1 MTMCDVSHISASPA
15 ALVAPHVSQQPPNH
29 RGFHMRKYILIAAM
43 VLVSATAQAGV
54 SRGLTLASNDE
65 PAISEQPKAV
75 EAPKSVDAAKPA
87 ETPKY
92 VERPAAGDTTT
103 PAPQADQA
111 KPADKS
117 I

>member
-1 MTMCDVSHISASPA
+1 
-15 ALVAPHVSQQPPNH
+15 
-29 RGFHMRKYILIAAM
+29 M
-43 VLVSATAQAGV
+43 VLVSATAHAGV

-75 EAPKSVDAAKPA
+75 EAPKSVDAVKPA

-92 VERPAAGDTTT
+92 VERPAAVDTTT

-111 KPADKS
+111 KPADKNIRRIKTKS
-117 I
+117 QAQARIEPKRA